1 MPYPPYFTEEH
12 DAFREEIRHFFATEV
27 VPYAPQW
34 EEQGYFPLSILRRM
48 GELGYLGLSYPV
60 EVGGRGGDY
69 FMSVVMA
76 EEKARC
82 GAGGFGMAIAVQTD
96 MATPPIYQFGTPD
109 QIERFLKPAIRGEK
123 LACLGITE
131 PNHGSDVQSIETR
144 AYRDGDEWVI
154 NGSKLYITNGPR
166 ADFIVLV
173 ARTSDAPGYKG
184 ISLFLVELDRS
195 GVSVAK
201 VLDKVGMR
209 SSDTAELVFDN
220 VRVPHDNLLGE
231 EGKGFYQIMWELQGE
246 RVISA
251 AGSVGSAQYAFELA
265 CSYAQGRAVAGKPLI
280 RNQVIKHMLAEMAT
294 EIEAVRQMVYATAYR
309 FARKEAT
316 PWEISMAKLAASQL
330 AHKVID
336 QTLQIHGGN
345 GYTMDYP
352 VERMWRDS
360 RLPRIGAGTD
370 EIMKEIIA
378 KGLHIIER

>member
-27 VPYAPQW
+27 APYAPQW

-96 MATPPIYQFGTPD
+96 MATPPIYQFGTPE

-166 ADFIVLV
+166 ADFITLV

-184 ISLFLVELDRS
+184 ISLFLVELDRP

-220 VRVPHDNLLGE
+220 VRVPHENLLGE

-280 RNQVIKHMLAEMAT
+280 RNQVIRHMLAEMAT

>member
-27 VPYAPQW
+27 APYAPQW

-48 GELGYLGLSYPV
+48 VELGYLGLSYPV

-96 MATPPIYQFGTPD
+96 MATPPIYQFGTPE

-166 ADFIVLV
+166 ADFITLV

-184 ISLFLVELDRS
+184 ISLFLVELDRP

-220 VRVPHDNLLGE
+220 VRVPHENLLGE

-280 RNQVIKHMLAEMAT
+280 RNQVIKHMLVEMAT

>member
-1 MPYPPYFTEEH
+1 
-12 DAFREEIRHFFATEV
+12 
-27 VPYAPQW
+27 
-34 EEQGYFPLSILRRM
+34 
-48 GELGYLGLSYPV
+48 
-60 EVGGRGGDY
+60 
-69 FMSVVMA
+69 
-76 EEKARC
+76 
-82 GAGGFGMAIAVQTD
+82 MAIAVQTD
-96 MATPPIYQFGTPD
+96 MATPPIYQFGTPE

-166 ADFIVLV
+166 ADFITLV

-184 ISLFLVELDRS
+184 ISLFLVELDRP

-220 VRVPHDNLLGE
+220 VRVPHENLLGE

-280 RNQVIKHMLAEMAT
+280 RNQVIRHMLAEMAT